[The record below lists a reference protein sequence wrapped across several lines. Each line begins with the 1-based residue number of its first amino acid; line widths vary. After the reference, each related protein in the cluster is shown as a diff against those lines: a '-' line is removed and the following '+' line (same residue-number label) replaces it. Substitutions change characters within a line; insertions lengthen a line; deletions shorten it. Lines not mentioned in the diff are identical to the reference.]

1 MFCQNIHIFSNYASL
16 RTTKKRV
23 NTLVMNRDFIMTR
36 VFLGGA
42 VGTASMTF
50 MMCFVRLKIVV
61 EPMSITA
68 KTGITKRGDWAME
81 MTVPLMIGAMIV
93 EIIYAMVF

>member
-1 MFCQNIHIFSNYASL
+1 
-16 RTTKKRV
+16 
-23 NTLVMNRDFIMTR
+23 MTR
-36 VFLGGA
+36 VLLGGA
-42 VGTASMTF
+42 VRTASMTF
-50 MMCFVRLKIVV
+50 RRCVVRLKIVD

-81 MTVPLMIGAMIV
+81 MTVRLMIGAMIV

>member
-1 MFCQNIHIFSNYASL
+1 
-16 RTTKKRV
+16 
-23 NTLVMNRDFIMTR
+23 MTR
-36 VFLGGA
+36 AFLGDA

-50 MMCFVRLKIVV
+50 MMCFVRLKIVD
-61 EPMSITA
+61 EPMSVTA

-81 MTVPLMIGAMIV
+81 MTVRLMIGAMIV

>member
-1 MFCQNIHIFSNYASL
+1 
-16 RTTKKRV
+16 
-23 NTLVMNRDFIMTR
+23 
-36 VFLGGA
+36 
-42 VGTASMTF
+42 MTF
-50 MMCFVRLKIVV
+50 MMCFVRLKIVD

-81 MTVPLMIGAMIV
+81 MTVRLMIGAIIV

>member
-1 MFCQNIHIFSNYASL
+1 
-16 RTTKKRV
+16 
-23 NTLVMNRDFIMTR
+23 MTR